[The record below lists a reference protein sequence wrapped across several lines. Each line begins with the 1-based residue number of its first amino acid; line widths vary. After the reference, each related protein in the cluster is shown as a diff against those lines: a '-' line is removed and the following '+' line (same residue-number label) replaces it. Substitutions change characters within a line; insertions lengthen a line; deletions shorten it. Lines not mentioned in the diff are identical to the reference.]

1 MIDLE
6 SDLQGEGHKS
16 LEGKPDCN
24 NIIVMFPE
32 DYQWKNQAKK
42 SSMKDSHSLEQALCH
57 PALEDLICNTQI
69 NKYKIQ
75 LVISAFP

>member
-1 MIDLE
+1 ME
-6 SDLQGEGHKS
+6 KS
-16 LEGKPDCN
+16 S
-24 NIIVMFPE
+24 
-32 DYQWKNQAKK
+32 KK

-69 NKYKIQ
+69 NKYEIQ

>member
-1 MIDLE
+1 ME
-6 SDLQGEGHKS
+6 KS
-16 LEGKPDCN
+16 S
-24 NIIVMFPE
+24 
-32 DYQWKNQAKK
+32 KK

-69 NKYKIQ
+69 NKYENQ